1 MKRKYFS
8 FVLIGLFVLSF
19 SAGTSAM
26 ERTGGVAQ
34 WNFDVYLNDR
44 KVGKHLFTVS
54 ESAGVRQVRS
64 EAKFTYR
71 ILLIP
76 AYRYEHSAAER
87 WSDECL
93 VEISSRTDANGEQL
107 EVSGEQ
113 TGTGFRVASDDGTMN
128 LPECVMT
135 FAYWNPEFLAQ
146 PRLLNPQTGEFVD
159 VTVEKLGNESLKV
172 RGQTVD
178 ATRFKLTAYKI
189 DMTLWYSQ
197 DDEWL
202 ALESIAEGGHIIRY
216 ELS

>member
-1 MKRKYFS
+1 MKRKYLS
-8 FVLIGLFVLSF
+8 FLLIGLFVLSF
-19 SAGTSAM
+19 SARLPAM
-26 ERTGGVAQ
+26 EEIDDVAQ

-54 ESAGVRQVRS
+54 ESAGVRQVQS

-71 ILLIP
+71 ILMIP

-93 VEISSRTDANGEQL
+93 VEINSRTDANGEQL

-113 TGTGFRVASDDGTMN
+113 TGTGFRVASDDDTMN

-135 FAYWNPEFLAQ
+135 FAYWNPKFLAQ

-159 VTVEKLGNESLKV
+159 VTVKKVGNETLKV
-172 RGQTVD
+172 RGQAID
-178 ATRFKLTAYKI
+178 ATRFKLTAYEI